1 MAKMTMQDLK
11 DLIYQVKDKFPD
23 VDLEDVEI
31 VIRDPGGDI
40 YDFVPTIAGKVDGTF
55 KMFLLAN
62 HNLGTDQELERGLE
76 EVQKQAKRRQSTKAN
91 KLS

>member
-1 MAKMTMQDLK
+1 MAKMTMQDLR
-11 DLIYQVKDKFPD
+11 DLIDQAKDKFPD
-23 VDLEDVEI
+23 VNLDDVEI

-40 YDFVPTIAGKVDGTF
+40 YDFVPMLAGKTDGTF

-62 HNLGTDQELERGLE
+62 HNMGTDQELERGLE
-76 EVQKQAKRRQSTKAN
+76 EAQKQAKRRQSTKAN

>member
-11 DLIYQVKDKFPD
+11 DLIDQAKDKFPD

-40 YDFVPTIAGKVDGTF
+40 YDFVPMIAGKADGTF
-55 KMFLLAN
+55 KRFLLAN
-62 HNLGTDQELERGLE
+62 HNMGADQELERGT
-76 EVQKQAKRRQSTKAN
+76 RRSSEASQEKAVY
-91 KLS
+91 